1 MQINYWLPQNGKL
14 LGLDNRKNKIWKVEI
29 FKANSRCN
37 KWVWLSKCRDEKDK
51 QKILWEYKRI
61 RGWVFDTCKK
71 CGDIKQRGPW
81 KISFVVIISFQ
92 ACLVLWGTGQDA
104 QESENKFT
112 GPSI

>member
-51 QKILWEYKRI
+51 QKILW
-61 RGWVFDTCKK
+61 
-71 CGDIKQRGPW
+71 
-81 KISFVVIISFQ
+81 
-92 ACLVLWGTGQDA
+92 
-104 QESENKFT
+104 
-112 GPSI
+112 